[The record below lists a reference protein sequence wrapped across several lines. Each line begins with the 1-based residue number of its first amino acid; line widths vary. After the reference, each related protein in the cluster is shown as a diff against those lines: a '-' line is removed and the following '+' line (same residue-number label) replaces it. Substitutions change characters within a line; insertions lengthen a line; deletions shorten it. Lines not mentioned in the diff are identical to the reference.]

1 MTRAV
6 HFDPFAYEFHEDPY
20 PIYRALREHAPI
32 YKNAE
37 FGFWAL
43 SRHADVVAGFKDHE
57 RLCNSGGI
65 SLEMGDLGSD
75 LTLVLSF
82 LGMDPPRHTRMRG
95 LVSRGFTPRRVAE
108 LEPRIRQMA
117 TAYIDRFIER
127 GHCDFVA
134 EFAGRLPMD
143 VVSEMFGVPESDRDE
158 LRAWADTVLHR
169 DEGVRGVPPEG
180 VAASMK
186 LLEYFFKLVASRRKR
201 PGEDLASALLQVE
214 VDGDRLD
221 EKDIIAF
228 CYLMI
233 IAGNETTTKL
243 LANALYWLEQNP
255 AARAEVVANPA
266 LVPNWVE
273 ETLRYDNSTQLM
285 ARTATRDFEL
295 HGERIA
301 RGEKL
306 LLLIGSANRDER
318 VFAQPERFHIQR
330 DTSESLAFGK
340 GIHFCLGAALA
351 RLEGRV
357 SLEEVMR
364 RLPDYR
370 VEASGIQRVHST
382 NVRGFSALPL
392 AFTPAR
398 PR

>member
-1 MTRAV
+1 MSGAV

-20 PIYRALREHAPI
+20 PIYRALREHAPV
-32 YKNAE
+32 YENAE
-37 FGFWAL
+37 LGFWAL
-43 SRHADVVAGFKDHE
+43 SRHADVVAGFKDSE
-57 RLCNSGGI
+57 LLCNSGGI
-65 SLEMGDLGSD
+65 SLEIGALNVD
-75 LTLVLSF
+75 LTMVLSF

-108 LEPRIRQMA
+108 LEPRVRALA
-117 TAYIDRFIER
+117 TRYIDRFIAQGR
-127 GHCDFVA
+127 CDFVA
-134 EFAGRLPMD
+134 DFAGRLPMD
-143 VVSEMFGVPESDRDE
+143 VVSEMLGVPESDRDP
-158 LRAWADTVLHR
+158 LRVWADLVLHR

-180 VAASMK
+180 IRASMK
-186 LLEYFFKLVASRRKR
+186 LLEYFFKLVAARRR
-201 PGEDLASALLQVE
+201 QPGADLASALLQVE

-221 EKDIIAF
+221 EKDIIGF

-243 LANALYWLEQNP
+243 LANALYWLEKNP
-255 AARAEVVANPA
+255 AARAEVNADAALIPA
-266 LVPNWVE
+266 WVE

-295 HGERIA
+295 HGQKIQ
-301 RGEKL
+301 RGQKV

-318 VFAQPERFHIQR
+318 VFAQPDVFDIHR

-351 RLEGRV
+351 RLEARV
-357 SLEEVMR
+357 SLEELMR

-370 VEASGIQRVHST
+370 VDTDGVARVHST
-382 NVRGFSALPL
+382 NVRGFSALPI

-398 PR
+398 A

>member
-1 MTRAV
+1 MSAV
-6 HFDPFAYEFHEDPY
+6 HFDPFDYDFHEDPY
-20 PIYRALREHAPI
+20 PTYRALRDHAPV
-32 YKNAE
+32 YRNDE
-37 FGFWAL
+37 LRFWAL

-65 SLEMGDLGSD
+65 SLEMGDLGQDMSA
-75 LTLVLSF
+75 VLSF

-108 LEPRIRQMA
+108 LEPRIRALA
-117 TAYIDRFIER
+117 TRTIDRFAER
-127 GHCDFVA
+127 GACDFVA

-143 VVSEMFGVPESDRDE
+143 VVSEMLGVPESDRDS

-169 DEGVRGVPPEG
+169 EEGVRGVPPEG

-186 LLEYFFKLVASRRKR
+186 LLQYFVRLIAQRRKQ
-201 PGEDLASALLQVE
+201 PGADLASALLQVE
-214 VDGDRLD
+214 VEGDRLED
-221 EKDIIAF
+221 KDIIAF

-243 LANALYWLEQNP
+243 LANALYWLEKNP
-255 AARAEVVANPA
+255 AARAEVAARPA
-266 LVPNWVE
+266 LVPGWVE

-285 ARTATRDFEL
+285 ARTATCDFEL
-295 HGERIA
+295 HGEKLR
-301 RGEKL
+301 RGDKL

-318 VFAQPERFHIQR
+318 VFPDPDAFDLHR

-370 VEASGIQRVHST
+370 IDARGLRRVHST
-382 NVRGFSALPL
+382 NVRGFSALPIT
-392 AFTPAR
+392 FTPTRA
-398 PR
+398 

>member
-1 MTRAV
+1 MSDAV

-20 PIYRALREHAPI
+20 PVYRALRERAPVYRNSEI
-32 YKNAE
+32 
-37 FGFWAL
+37 GFWAL
-43 SRHADVVAGFKDHE
+43 SRHADVVAGFKDSE
-57 RLCNSGGI
+57 RLCNAGGI
-65 SLEMGDLGSD
+65 SLEMGDLGTD
-75 LTLVLSF
+75 LTAVLSF

-108 LEPRIRQMA
+108 LEPRVRA
-117 TAYIDRFIER
+117 LASAYIDRFSAR
-127 GHCDFVA
+127 GRCDFVA

-143 VVSEMFGVPESDRDE
+143 VVSEMLGVPESDRDE
-158 LRAWADTVLHR
+158 LRAFADLVLHR
-169 DEGVRGVPPEG
+169 AEGVRGVPPEG
-180 VAASMK
+180 VQASMK
-186 LLEYFFKLVASRRKR
+186 LLQYFFQLVASRRKR
-201 PGEDLASALLQVE
+201 PGADLASALLQVE
-214 VDGDRLD
+214 IDGDRLED
-221 EKDIIAF
+221 KDIIAF

-243 LANALYWLEQNP
+243 LANALYWLERNP
-255 AARAEVVANPA
+255 AARAEVSARPA
-266 LVPNWVE
+266 LIPDWVE

-295 HGERIA
+295 HGEKLR
-301 RGEKL
+301 RGDKV

-318 VFAQPERFHIQR
+318 VFARADVFDIHR

-370 VEASGIQRVHST
+370 IDAGGVERVHST
-382 NVRGFSALPL
+382 NVRGFSALPI
-392 AFTPAR
+392 AFTPGR
-398 PR
+398 

>member
-1 MTRAV
+1 MANAV
-6 HFDPFAYEFHEDPY
+6 HFDPFAYEFHENPY
-20 PIYRALREHAPI
+20 PVYRALREHAPV

-37 FGFWAL
+37 IGFWAL
-43 SRHADVVAGFKDHE
+43 SRHADVVAGFKDTE

-65 SLEMGDLGSD
+65 SLEIGELNVD

-108 LEPRIRQMA
+108 LEPRVRAIA
-117 TAYIDRFIER
+117 SAYIDRFIAK
-127 GHCDFVA
+127 GSCDFVA

-143 VVSEMFGVPESDRDE
+143 VVSEMLGVPESDRDE

-180 VAASMK
+180 IKASAQ
-186 LLEYFFKLVASRRKR
+186 LLQYFFRLVASRRKQ
-201 PGEDLASALLQVE
+201 PGADLASALLQVE
-214 VDGDRLD
+214 QGGDRLD
-221 EKDIIAF
+221 DKDIIGF

-255 AARAEVVANPA
+255 AARAEVTANHA
-266 LVPNWVE
+266 LIPSWIE

-295 HGERIA
+295 DGEKIL
-301 RGEKL
+301 RGEKV
-306 LLLIGSANRDER
+306 LLLIGAANRDER
-318 VFAQPERFHIQR
+318 VFAAPDVFDIHR

-340 GIHFCLGAALA
+340 GVHFCLGAALA
-351 RLEGRV
+351 RLEARV

-364 RLPDYR
+364 RLPGYR
-370 VEASGIQRVHST
+370 IDASGLQRVHST
-382 NVRGFSALPL
+382 NVRGFSALPISF
-392 AFTPAR
+392 AK
-398 PR
+398 

>member
-1 MTRAV
+1 MSSEV
-6 HFDPFAYEFHEDPY
+6 HFDPFAYELHEDPY
-20 PIYRALREHAPI
+20 PVYRALREHAPV
-32 YKNAE
+32 YQNPE
-37 FGFWAL
+37 MGFWAL
-43 SRHADVVAGFKDHE
+43 SRHADVVAGFKDSE

-65 SLEMGDLGSD
+65 SLEMGDLGTD
-75 LTLVLSF
+75 LTAVLSF

-117 TAYIDRFIER
+117 TAYLDRFIAKGR
-127 GHCDFVA
+127 CDFVA

-143 VVSEMFGVPESDRDE
+143 VVSEMLGVPESDRDE

-201 PGEDLASALLQVE
+201 PGADLASALLQVE
-214 VDGDRLD
+214 AAGDRLD

-243 LANALYWLEQNP
+243 LANALYWLEKNP
-255 AARAEVVANPA
+255 PARAAISADLA
-266 LVPNWVE
+266 LVPGWVE

-285 ARTATRDFEL
+285 ARTATSDFAL
-295 HGERIA
+295 HGQRIM
-301 RGEKL
+301 RGQKV

-318 VFAQPERFHIQR
+318 VFAQPDVFDIQR

-351 RLEGRV
+351 RLEARV

-370 VEASGIQRVHST
+370 IDASGIQRVHST
-382 NVRGFSALPL
+382 NVRGFSALPIS
-392 AFTPAR
+392 FMPGR
-398 PR
+398 

>member
-1 MTRAV
+1 MPGAV
-6 HFDPFAYEFHEDPY
+6 HFDPFAYAFHEDPY
-20 PIYRALREHAPI
+20 PVYRALREYAPV
-32 YKNAE
+32 YKSPE
-37 FGFWAL
+37 MGFWAL

-65 SLEMGDLGSD
+65 SLEMGDLGGDMSA
-75 LTLVLSF
+75 VLSI
-82 LGMDPPRHTRMRG
+82 LGMDPPRHTRMRS

-108 LEPRIRQMA
+108 LEPRVRQMA
-117 TAYIDRFIER
+117 TATIDRFIEQGR
-127 GHCDFVA
+127 CDFVA
-134 EFAGRLPMD
+134 DFAGRLPMD
-143 VVSEMFGVPESDRDE
+143 VVSEMLGVPASDRDQ

-169 DEGVRGVPPEG
+169 EEGVRGVPPEG

-186 LLEYFFKLVASRRKR
+186 LLEYFFKLVAARRKQ
-201 PGEDLASALLQVE
+201 PAADLASALLQVE
-214 VDGDRLD
+214 LDGDRLD
-221 EKDIIAF
+221 EKDVIAF

-243 LANALYWLEQNP
+243 LANALFWLAENP
-255 AARAEVVANPA
+255 AARAEVSANLA
-266 LVPNWVE
+266 LVPDWVE

-285 ARTATRDFEL
+285 ARTVTRDFEL
-295 HGERIA
+295 HGEKLQ

-318 VFAQPERFHIQR
+318 VFPQPDVFDIHR

-370 VEASGIQRVHST
+370 IEASGIQRVHST
-382 NVRGFSALPL
+382 NVRGFSALPI
-392 AFTPAR
+392 AFTPGR
-398 PR
+398 